1 MSGGDRRR
9 KAEGAWETKQVRH
22 LLRGKVPTHTTKIDH
37 IMWGV
42 AEVVSTVA
50 VVSAW
55 YFRPHRRCCVKLNT
69 AIAADVTCRSCLAR
83 TAVEGCAAGR
93 RARVA
98 LPGCRSRGHRTHL
111 YSSTD
116 LPHQV
121 GAPLRGY
128 DQHQRKGR
136 RGMRQGC
143 CCRGNASIGAG
154 RSPYLH
160 SSTRAHRRGSEP
172 VHE

>member
-22 LLRGKVPTHTTKIDH
+22 LLRGKVPTHTTKIYH

-50 VVSAW
+50 GVSAW

-116 LPHQV
+116 LPHTTGGGPAQ
-121 GAPLRGY
+121 GIRSAPTQRQEGDEAGLLLPRQCINRCGSLTISAQ
-128 DQHQRKGR
+128 QH
-136 RGMRQGC
+136 
-143 CCRGNASIGAG
+143 
-154 RSPYLH
+154 
-160 SSTRAHRRGSEP
+160 TRAQKRE
-172 VHE
+172 